1 MELEARDA
9 NEAKQRELVPGSL
22 AMLPQLR
29 VVLNRF
35 SLVSIKAACDH
46 HWGHGPNSTETGGLS
61 SLGQNLAGT
70 QTGKAQQ
77 FLYKRGNT
85 HTHTHTLKE
94 EEVWLVIAVF

>member
-9 NEAKQRELVPGSL
+9 NEAKQWELVPGSL

-46 HWGHGPNSTETGGLS
+46 HWGHGPNSTETGEIPLS
-61 SLGQNLAGT
+61 LLRENSMFSTVWGT
-70 QTGKAQQ
+70 GWTPTRTGKDV
-77 FLYKRGNT
+77 
-85 HTHTHTLKE
+85 
-94 EEVWLVIAVF
+94 VWGLNCLLIFCVSMIH